1 MQTYTE
7 SLHPVYIEWMEREL
21 ARGCAPA
28 DVQAMMDKSGL
39 NHALSSRTLATIHA
53 RLFPAALPAQPAHA
67 PLVATPTI
75 DLSGQ
80 PGVLDLGDRQARVL
94 MAMGHPRIVVLGGFL
109 SDAECDALIDGARD
123 RITRS
128 LGQAMT
134 GESIVSADRTSDGM
148 FYARGE
154 NPLLAAV
161 EARIARLT
169 QWPMAYAEPM
179 QVLNYRPGAQYRP
192 HQDYFDPA
200 NAAIDQLLARGGQRV
215 GTVLLYL
222 NTPEAGGGTT
232 FPDVDLTVAAQ
243 RGNAVF
249 FGYPVPD
256 ASMKVLHGGAPVVAG
271 EKWVA
276 TKWLRER
283 EFDRPFKYAD

>member
-21 ARGCAPA
+21 GRGCAPS
-28 DVQAMMDKSGL
+28 DVQAMMDKSGWD
-39 NHALSSRTLATIHA
+39 HALSSRTLATIHA

-80 PGVLDLGDRQARVL
+80 PGMLDLGDRQAQVL
-94 MAMGHPRIVVLGGFL
+94 MAMGHPRIVVLGNFL
-109 SDAECDALIDGARD
+109 SGDECDALIDGARD

-134 GESIVSADRTSDGM
+134 GESVVSADRTSDGM

-169 QWPMAYAEPM
+169 QWPVAYAEPM

-200 NAAIDQLLARGGQRV
+200 NKAIDQLLARGGQRV

-249 FGYPVPD
+249 FGYPLPD
-256 ASMKVLHGGAPVVAG
+256 ASMKVLHGGAPVIAG
-271 EKWVA
+271 TKWVA

-283 EFDRPFKYAD
+283 EFDRPSNYAD

>member
-1 MQTYTE
+1 MLATSTTPLE
-7 SLHPVYIEWMEREL
+7 SITAWLEGEL
-21 ARGCAPA
+21 KRGCSPR
-28 DVQAMMDKSGL
+28 DIQAMMDATGFDPV
-39 NHALSSRTLATIHA
+39 ASSRALRSAQD
-53 RLFPAALPAQPAHA
+53 RLFAAPSPTPGA
-67 PLVATPTI
+67 PIVPGATPTI

-80 PGVLDLGDRQARVL
+80 PGVLDLGDRQVNVL
-94 MAMGHPRIVVLGGFL
+94 MAMGHPRIVVLGNFL
-109 SDAECDALIDGARD
+109 SDEECDAIIDGARS

-128 LGQAMT
+128 LGQAKT
-134 GESIVSADRTSDGM
+134 GDSIVSPDRTSDGM

-161 EARIARLT
+161 EARVARLT
-169 QWPMAYAEPM
+169 QWPVEYAEPM
-179 QVLNYRPGAQYRP
+179 QVLNYRPGAQYKP
-192 HQDYFDPA
+192 HQDYFDP
-200 NAAIDQLLARGGQRV
+200 NNLAIEQLLARGGQRV

-256 ASMKVLHGGAPVVAG
+256 ASMKVLHGGAPVLAG
-271 EKWVA
+271 TKWVA

-283 EFDRPFKYAD
+283 EFDKPNR